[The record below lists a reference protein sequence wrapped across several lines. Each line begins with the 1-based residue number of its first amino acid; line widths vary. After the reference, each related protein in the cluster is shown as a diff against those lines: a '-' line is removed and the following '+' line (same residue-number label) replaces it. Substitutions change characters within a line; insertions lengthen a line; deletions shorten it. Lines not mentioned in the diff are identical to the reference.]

1 MKYIDIYHD
10 LSNMLGELYDPREG
24 ATIARYLIEDFFQA
38 QFWSEDEVSTAHAT
52 QLYEIKKRLA
62 KHEPWQYIG
71 GIADFYG
78 MKFSVNS
85 SVLIPRPETEELVAI
100 ALDIMKEHSLER
112 VLDIGTGSG
121 IIPITIAKKQK
132 NSRVVGLDISDEA
145 LAVSRANGLK
155 HDVDV
160 AWLSADFL
168 DRSSWSDLPIAD
180 VVISNPPYIHPS
192 ERSTMDANV
201 IDHEPSIALFVN
213 DDLMEF
219 YEALSSFVMEHQEIG
234 CFLIVEIHEAQG
246 DNVMNLFAAKGL
258 TALELVQDMQGKDR
272 IVVGR
277 K

>member
-24 ATIARYLIEDFFQA
+24 ATIARYLIEDFFQT